1 MTGKKE
7 GMGAANLLGL
17 WRTRLGYAPHGAHF
31 ILLSGGDNW
40 TGPAISSW
48 FKGESMVDVMNAM
61 GYDASAVGN
70 HEFDFGLDVLQ
81 ERATQANFPY
91 LAANLVRKSDGTI
104 PEDLGVK
111 SYTILTKDGIKIGIV
126 GLANIGTPKVTN
138 PAHVGSFQFEPYV
151 NTLQKI
157 IPQVREHG
165 ADVILVTSHLCN
177 EEVRA
182 VAQNTQDLGIALIGG
197 GHCHQRLSE
206 KSGDTILLASGSYL
220 QAYGWA
226 TLAIDKKTKQIVKS
240 DYGVEDNKGG
250 QADEEVASLVKKW
263 QKRTDEALSEPIGY
277 LSKTIPRRSKIMQT
291 LTTETWLWGYP
302 NADVALTNLGGMR
315 DDFPAGELTMSNII
329 SVMPFDNVLIDVKLT
344 GSQLEEIIDEQG
356 GRVAIGGMHRKGLGW
371 ALNRTGQPLEQNATY
386 HVLVNDFM
394 YAGGDDYDLLAQA
407 DPHAYNTSIDW
418 RQPLIDWIIAQ
429 NSTPEHPLDDAISK
443 LGK

>member
-1 MTGKKE
+1 MSGKKE

-17 WRTRLGYAPHGAHF
+17 WRTRLGYKPHGNHF

-48 FKGESMVDVMNAM
+48 FKGESMVEVLNAM

-81 ERATQANFPY
+81 ERATQANYPY
-91 LAANLVRKSDGTI
+91 LAANLVRKSDGAI

-111 SYTILTKDGIKIGIV
+111 PYAILTKNGIKIGIV
-126 GLANIGTPKVTN
+126 GLSNTETPKVTN
-138 PAHVGSFQFEPYV
+138 PAHVGGFRFEPYV

-157 IPQVREHG
+157 IPQVRAHG

-182 VAQNTQDLGIALIGG
+182 VAQNTRDLDIALIGG

-206 KSGDTILLASGSYL
+206 KSGNTILLASGSYF

-226 TLAIDKKTKQIVKS
+226 TLTIDQTTKQIVKS
-240 DYGVEDNKGG
+240 DYGVEDNNGG
-250 QADEEVASLVKKW
+250 RADKEVASIVEKW

-277 LSKTIPRRSKIMQT
+277 LARTIPQRSKSMQT

-302 NADVALTNLGGMR
+302 NADAALTNLGGMR
-315 DDFPAGELTMSNII
+315 DDFPAGELTLANII
-329 SVMPFDNVLIDVKLT
+329 SVMPFDNVLINVKLT
-344 GSQLEEIIDEQG
+344 GSQLEQIISEQE
-356 GRVAIGGMHRKGLGW
+356 GRVAIGGIHRKGLGW
-371 ALNRTGQPLEQNATY
+371 VLNRTGQSLEKNVTY

-394 YAGGDDYDLLAQA
+394 
-407 DPHAYNTSIDW
+407 
-418 RQPLIDWIIAQ
+418 
-429 NSTPEHPLDDAISK
+429 
-443 LGK
+443 